1 MSLTDDSYEIL
12 KRVEQEGS
20 RRRDSQ
26 GKRNKGVVNNFS
38 TTQVGMAGLLKTA
51 AEAAKFRVGVREDRD
66 ARRQSIVDVINRRDV
81 VTAFLKNLELLKH

>member
-38 TTQVGMAGLLKTA
+38 TTQVGMAGLLKA
-51 AEAAKFRVGVREDRD
+51 AVRW
-66 ARRQSIVDVINRRDV
+66 
-81 VTAFLKNLELLKH
+81 LNLE